1 MYYCFMRTKEGAEGN
16 MAYFIK
22 HSEEKNIGTGISLSP
37 RGKALSMIV
46 FLHAILLVLNVY
58 FFATTGPSDE
68 IDVTLFGKRRK

>member
-22 HSEEKNIGTGISLSP
+22 QSEESGSGITLSP

-46 FLHAILLVLNVY
+46 LLHAVLLFLNIY
-58 FFATTGPSDE
+58 FFATTGPSE
-68 IDVTLFGKRRK
+68 EFDVTLFGKRRK